1 MFILNIHHCA
11 LLFIKYLTE
20 QYGIMFTNTR
30 RWSTIWAMSQAVFRA
45 QKMFTSLARNRLH
58 VISFSFST
66 QSANC
71 CYIIYLDVVP
81 ESYKIIPRDV
91 RPRFCQILGGTGL
104 LHF

>member
-11 LLFIKYLTE
+11 LLFIKYVTE

-30 RWSTIWAMSQAVFRA
+30 RWSTIWAVSQAVFRA
-45 QKMFTSLARNRLH
+45 QKMFTFLARNRLH
-58 VISFSFST
+58 VKSFSFSI

-71 CYIIYLDVVP
+71 YYIIYLDVVQ
-81 ESYKIIPRDV
+81 ESYKIIPREV
-91 RPRFCQILGGTGL
+91 RPHFCQILGGTCL

>member
-1 MFILNIHHCA
+1 
-11 LLFIKYLTE
+11 
-20 QYGIMFTNTR
+20 MFTNTR